1 MRNGNKACLVAFISL
16 KVDKTVC
23 RCVYGSCDKEEG
35 EGVGAS
41 QTLTHT
47 VSVMKGIPVSACVN
61 E

>member
-1 MRNGNKACLVAFISL
+1 M
-16 KVDKTVC
+16 C